1 MLVSLG
7 SVIPGM
13 GLVDAQGHH
22 LVKRHKMTCNAA
34 FPCPQALRPR
44 VDFWIDVYSR
54 WTSKDAVL
62 HDANKPDRVYD
73 VVRGQTCRSRKG
85 SKLVTRQKAV
95 IAGELRSLATK
106 VSQRKKVWGYTGPA
120 LFEYV
125 STARFRGDSPRGVK
139 HSLPRG

>member
-34 FPCPQALRPR
+34 FPCPQAIRPR

-95 IAGELRSLATK
+95 IAGELRSLDTK
-106 VSQRKKVWGYTGPA
+106 VSQRMKVWGSARA
-120 LFEYV
+120 LAV
-125 STARFRGDSPRGVK
+125 SA
-139 HSLPRG
+139 